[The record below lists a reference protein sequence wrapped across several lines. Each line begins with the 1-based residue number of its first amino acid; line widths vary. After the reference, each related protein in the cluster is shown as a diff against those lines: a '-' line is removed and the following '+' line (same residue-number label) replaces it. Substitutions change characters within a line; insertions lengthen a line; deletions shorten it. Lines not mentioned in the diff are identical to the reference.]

1 MLYANKLYIVSSL
14 GRSGSSLLYET
25 ITESNLKKDKNNYF
39 WKTHYN
45 AKEIMNTAIT
55 NKKHFY
61 IQRPSGDNFIFI
73 KHL

>member
-25 ITESNLKKDKNNYF
+25 ITESNLKK
-39 WKTHYN
+39 
-45 AKEIMNTAIT
+45 